1 MSKKIWVT
9 LIVVVGILSVLV
21 FSFVYKKT
29 SNNERYQ
36 KEIVETLPPKETD
49 AIEVKRE
56 NSGNSDEPKGD
67 GKSLDELMGGEP
79 VIVINDTVDSLE
91 ETVENENIDI
101 ENSESLIENET
112 EGADSNEVSS
122 EEDNNDTVESLQETE
137 AVSIDPEIFN
147 EIQSKYDVIVEQ
159 MENDEELKAAI
170 RRAHGLE

>member
-29 SNNERYQ
+29 SNSERYQ
-36 KEIVETLPPKETD
+36 KEIVETLAKETD
-49 AIEVKRE
+49 AIEVKRV
-56 NSGNSDEPKGD
+56 NGGNSDEPKGD

-79 VIVINDTVDSLE
+79 VIVIKDTVDSLG
-91 ETVENENIDI
+91 ETVGNENIDI

-112 EGADSNEVSS
+112 KGTDSNEVSS

-137 AVSIDPEIFN
+137 IVGIDPELFN
-147 EIQSKYDVIVEQ
+147 EIQSKYKEKADQIR
-159 MENDEELKAAI
+159 NDEELKAAI